1 MERRGI
7 MVEVD
12 RKDWYKFR
20 VEVKQSLNQ
29 EQFKLLCELH
39 SKYFNHKFFKPCTCN
54 PKVIKEWI
62 RDINKLY
69 ENK

>member
-1 MERRGI
+1 MERRRI

-12 RKDWYKFR
+12 KRDWYRFR
-20 VEVKQSLNQ
+20 AEVKQSLNQ

-62 RDINKLY
+62 EDINKLY

>member
-1 MERRGI
+1 

-12 RKDWYKFR
+12 KRDWYRFR
-20 VEVKQSLNQ
+20 AEVKQSLNQ

-62 RDINKLY
+62 EDINKLY